1 MIMPWRQT
9 KLPKASANSPPTSS
23 SWRNWSRRRSADP
36 SQQKLFQLLDLDSFL
51 LHRIA
56 FAQGHRVAQR
66 RVFFAERFE
75 VDRDAERRTGFV
87 LPPIA
92 PADRA
97 GLVVEH
103 VHVRSKQRHDLACFG
118 HELLIVF

>member
-1 MIMPWRQT
+1 MIMRWRQT
-9 KLPKASANSPPTSS
+9 KLPKASANSPPISS
-23 SWRNWSRRRSADP
+23 SSRNWSRRRSADP
-36 SQQKLFQLLDLDSFL
+36 RQQKLFQLIDLDPLL

-75 VDRDAERRTGFV
+75 VDGNAERRACFV

-92 PADRA
+92 TADRA
-97 GLVVEH
+97 GLVVEN
-103 VHVRSKQRHDLACFG
+103 VHVRSERRDDLASLG
-118 HELLIVF
+118 DEL